1 MYNQHL
7 RSGKLWTIFFS
18 TAYLHKLFGILQH
31 KKNSIYLFSHLYQY
45 GVMYNYYI
53 LCIMIQYYLNL
64 LWNCFSFDH
73 WEFFHLVLVSFWY
86 IPIISC
92 FGFCFNSSLFSGTI
106 SYSRLSL
113 CTSYPSSWINHFF
126 KESWFPLLEDNIRNQ
141 NLGTGFA
148 CWYYYVIVSVPSQLT
163 EQENTYVHI
172 CIYTTFCVQPYL

>member
-7 RSGKLWTIFFS
+7 RSGKLGTIFFS

-126 KESWFPLLEDNIRNQ
+126 NII
-141 NLGTGFA
+141 LIGG
-148 CWYYYVIVSVPSQLT
+148 
-163 EQENTYVHI
+163 
-172 CIYTTFCVQPYL
+172 